1 MWTELLV
8 RNVTNVSHN
17 AVAPMCVSGEPNIT
31 YLSDCKTA
39 FMKHVLPRLR
49 RPVVFGRKD

>member
-1 MWTELLV
+1 M
-8 RNVTNVSHN
+8 SGQPHN
-17 AVAPMCVSGEPNIT
+17 IYA

-49 RPVVFGRKD
+49 KPVVFGRKDWKCASCK

>member
-1 MWTELLV
+1 MDRQHQECGVLGQP
-8 RNVTNVSHN
+8 HN
-17 AVAPMCVSGEPNIT
+17 NANNEQNKT

-49 RPVVFGRKD
+49 KPVVFGRKD

>member
-1 MWTELLV
+1 M
-8 RNVTNVSHN
+8 
-17 AVAPMCVSGEPNIT
+17 

-49 RPVVFGRKD
+49 RPVVFGRTDWKCPSYK